1 MSMSPDI
8 AERLS
13 RRARTAASD
22 EEVLARLSEIVG
34 ASNVLVDEEKV
45 EPYAQDALK
54 EKFPPEAVVLPRT
67 AEEVSAILRRHRKPT
82 LVRQTQYRRN
92 LCRERRKRFRRY
104 CVWRTSVGF
113 R

>member
-8 AERLS
+8 ADRLS

-22 EEVLARLSEIVG
+22 PEVLARLSEIVG
-34 ASNVLVDEEKV
+34 ADGVLVDEERV

-67 AEEVSAILRRHRKPT
+67 AAEVSAVLR
-82 LVRQTQYRRN
+82 LAN
-92 LCRERRKRFRRY
+92 EGRFPVKARGGRARY
-104 CVWRTSVGF
+104 TGGAR
-113 R
+113 